1 MLTWQEF
8 AEVRPDLAAIGRRLL
23 YQYGVGLAFLATVR
37 KDGGPRLHPICPI
50 LHQEQLYCFVL
61 GASPKRYDLLR
72 DERYA
77 LHAFLPAHDD
87 EEFYCRGKAIP
98 AAHPVA
104 REVVAAQAKHHVRA
118 DEVLFALR
126 LARVLHTIWE
136 NSRQPNTRPLYTKWQ
151 APQ

>member
-87 EEFYCRGKAIP
+87 EEFYCSGKAIP
-98 AAHPVA
+98 VADPVV
-104 REVVAAQAKHHVRA
+104 REVVAARAKHHVRA
-118 DEVLFALR
+118 AE
-126 LARVLHTIWE
+126 AR
-136 NSRQPNTRPLYTKWQ
+136 
-151 APQ
+151 